1 LAGICEEIAMSPL
14 LRWSVIALQ
23 VLAISVG
30 AETAMAQSL
39 ADQIVGTWTLSEVYD
54 QYENGTTNNPWGADV
69 KGQLT
74 YTQNGR
80 FSLMIISAGRP
91 KSDADP
97 RTPIGP
103 ALGYFGTYTIHN
115 DVVVHL
121 TERSTFPNW
130 EGIERPLTMSVN
142 GNAMAQTAPAI
153 GPPGQSY
160 VPHLNWLRSR

>member
-1 LAGICEEIAMSPL
+1 MNPL
-14 LRWSVIALQ
+14 FRWSVIPLQ

-142 GNAMAQTAPAI
+142 GNAMAQTAPSI
-153 GPPGQSY
+153 GAPGQSY
-160 VPHLNWLRSR
+160 VPHLKWLRSR